1 MMQPSGAACIGWLFS
16 YLIIFNRGLEIKNRV
31 FPDTVDENYLAC
43 LFCFKDMEELYGE
56 SRQAAGFSEDVSGG
70 Q

>member
-1 MMQPSGAACIGWLFS
+1 MKIICLGISKRFS
-16 YLIIFNRGLEIKNRV
+16 IE
-31 FPDTVDENYLAC
+31 
-43 LFCFKDMEELYGE
+43 DMEELYGE